1 MLNFGTVKTV
11 ALATAFALAGQAS
24 FAQATQST
32 DCNDAANKDNADC
45 VALLELPAGD
55 VQNVLFAIG
64 PLLGALGV
72 FAAAGGGGGSTTPS
86 TNQQ

>member
-32 DCNDAANKDNADC
+32 DCNDAANKDDADC

-55 VQNVLFAIG
+55 VQNVFFAVA

-72 FAAAGGGGGSTTPS
+72 FAVAAGSSTPS
-86 TNQQ
+86 TPPASQ